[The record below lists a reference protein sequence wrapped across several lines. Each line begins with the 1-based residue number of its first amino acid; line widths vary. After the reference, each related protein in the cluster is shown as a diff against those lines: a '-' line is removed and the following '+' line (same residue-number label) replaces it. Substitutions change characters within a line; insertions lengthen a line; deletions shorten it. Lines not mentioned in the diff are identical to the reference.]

1 MTREMIF
8 DVWAPARS
16 RWSPWVKPILFSF
29 MSEISVGVS
38 IAERSMTDFSWLP
51 PADGGTVLVLDL
63 PTAQAVIEGVEIA
76 KRGYRPV
83 PLYNAIPW
91 QQGSALA
98 EFADPL
104 VEVGAIVR
112 ALRAITPL
120 LAMESLPDV
129 APPAFLLDS
138 NRRVPTR
145 VIEPGCLDNRSI
157 SFPTDFPSANF
168 LLAHGLRRVVLVQ
181 RFHPQPQPDLAH
193 TLRAW
198 QDAGLTIE
206 VKELGEEGG
215 PHPIEV
221 PVPSFFGKCFYHALK
236 MLGFKR
242 STLGGFGGIL
252 PEASSG

>member
-8 DVWAPARS
+8 DIWAPAGS

-29 MSEISVGVS
+29 MSEIHVGASVPES
-38 IAERSMTDFSWLP
+38 STTDLSWLP
-51 PADGGTVLVLDL
+51 PADGSTLLVLDL
-63 PTAQAVIEGVEIA
+63 PTAQAASDAVEFA

-83 PLYNAIPW
+83 PLYNASPW
-91 QQGSALA
+91 EENSQLA
-98 EFADPL
+98 EIAPPL
-104 VEVGAIVR
+104 VDVGSIVH
-112 ALRAITPL
+112 ALRAVTPL
-120 LAMESLPDV
+120 LAMESLSDT
-129 APPAFLLDS
+129 APPAFLLDW
-138 NRRVPTR
+138 NRRVPMR
-145 VIEPGCLDNRSI
+145 AVEPGCLDNRSV

-181 RFHPQPQPDLAH
+181 RYHPQPQADLAH

-198 QDAGLTIE
+198 QNAGLAIE
-206 VKELGEEGG
+206 VKELDEAGA
-215 PHPIEV
+215 PRPVEV
-221 PVPSFFGKCFYHALK
+221 STPSFFGKCFYHALK

>member
-8 DVWAPARS
+8 DIWAPAGS
-16 RWSPWVKPILFSF
+16 RWSPWVQPILFSF
-29 MSEISVGVS
+29 MSEVSVGASVP
-38 IAERSMTDFSWLP
+38 ETVLTDLSWLA
-51 PADGGTVLVLDL
+51 PADGSTLLVLDL
-63 PTAQAVIEGVEIA
+63 PSAQAAIEAVEIA

-91 QQGSALA
+91 EEHSMFA
-98 EFADPL
+98 ENTPPL
-104 VEVGAIVR
+104 VDVGLIVH
-112 ALRAITPL
+112 ALKAVTPL
-120 LAMESLPDV
+120 VAMESLSDA

-145 VIEPGCLDNRSI
+145 SVEPGCLDNRSV

-221 PVPSFFGKCFYHALK
+221 SVPTFFGKCFYHALK

-242 STLGGFGGIL
+242 SALGGFGGIL